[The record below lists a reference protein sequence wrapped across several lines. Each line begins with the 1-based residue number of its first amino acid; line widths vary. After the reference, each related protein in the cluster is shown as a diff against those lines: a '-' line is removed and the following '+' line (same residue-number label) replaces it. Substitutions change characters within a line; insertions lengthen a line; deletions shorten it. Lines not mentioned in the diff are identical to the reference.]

1 MGQGDLNWWERR
13 ATIVALTLFAMVPL
27 LWPTVPPLVDLPGHM
42 GRYRVELDGAGSV
55 LRQFYDFHWA
65 LVGNLGVD
73 LLIVPMAKLF
83 GLELG
88 VKLIV
93 IAIPA
98 LTVLGMLAIAQE
110 VHGRVPPTALFALPL
125 AYSVPLLF
133 GFLNFALSMALALL
147 AFALWL
153 RLARLDRLQLRTF
166 VFLVISPLIWL
177 AHTYGLGFLGILA
190 FSAELVRHH
199 DRGENWPGSFVKAAI
214 GCFVLAPPIVFMLV
228 APSGAA
234 LANTGDWL
242 NWSAKWEAVSVI
254 LRDRWFWF
262 DALSRVILA
271 ALIVFAIVGSRVVFA
286 KQLTVSALL
295 LLAACIVLP
304 RVTFGGSFTELRL
317 APFALAMAI
326 IAMVPSKAASAR
338 FVNAMAI
345 TGLVFFGVRV
355 IANTASLAMA
365 SARQE
370 RALVALEHLPVGSRL
385 ISFTSAS
392 WADRMEH
399 LAGMAIVRRRS
410 FSNDQWNLTGL
421 NPMSVVKNDA
431 PGFNSDP
438 SQTVT
443 AKVADSGGLV
453 LPIDA
458 ALSRFPRNAFDYL
471 WLINPPAYDVGLT
484 RGMTPVWR
492 DGTDVLFRI
501 DHK

>member
-1 MGQGDLNWWERR
+1 MGQGEGDLHWWERR
-13 ATIVALTLFAMVPL
+13 ATIVALTLIAMLPL
-27 LWPTVPPLVDLPGHM
+27 LWPAVPPLVDLPGHM
-42 GRYRVELDGAGSV
+42 GRYRVELDGPGSV

-65 LVGNLGVD
+65 LIGNLGVD
-73 LLIVPMAKLF
+73 LLIVPMAAVF

-93 IAIPA
+93 MAIPA
-98 LTVLGMLAIAQE
+98 LTVLGMLWIARE

-153 RLARLDRLQLRTF
+153 RMARLEQYRLRAII
-166 VFLVISPLIWL
+166 FLAISPLIWIT
-177 AHTYGLGFLGILA
+177 HTYGLGFLGILA
-190 FSAELVRHH
+190 FSAELVRRR
-199 DRGENWPGSFVKAAI
+199 DAGKSWPDTFVESAI
-214 GCFVLAPPIVFMLV
+214 ACLVLAPPIVFMLV
-228 APSGAA
+228 VPTGSSLG
-234 LANTGDWL
+234 NTGDWL
-242 NWSAKWEAVSVI
+242 NWTAKFEAASVI

-262 DALSRVILA
+262 DTLSRLVLV
-271 ALIVFAIVGSRVVFA
+271 ALVLFAIFSPRLVYGKKLA
-286 KQLTVSALL
+286 TSALL

-326 IAMVPSKAASAR
+326 LAIAPAKGTGAKFANVL
-338 FVNAMAI
+338 AI
-345 TGLVFFGVRV
+345 VGLVFFGGRMV
-355 IANTASLAMA
+355 ANTVSLGMA
-365 SARQE
+365 SV
-370 RALVALEHLPVGSRL
+370 RALAALDHLPLGARM

-392 WADRMEH
+392 WTDRMEH
-399 LAGMAIVRRRS
+399 LAGMAIVRRRA

-421 NPMSVVKNDA
+421 NLMSVIKTDA
-431 PGFNSDP
+431 PGFTSDP

-443 AKVADSGGLV
+443 PKTPESGGLV
-453 LPIDA
+453 LPINTA
-458 ALSRFPRNAFDYL
+458 IARFPRAAFDYM
-471 WLINPPAYDVGLT
+471 WLINPPAYDVALT

>member
-55 LRQFYDFHWA
+55 LRQFYEFHWA

-73 LLIVPMAKLF
+73 LLIVPMAWVF

-98 LTVLGMLAIAQE
+98 LTVLGMLWIARE
-110 VHGRVPPTALFALPL
+110 VHGRIPPNTLFALPL
-125 AYSVPLLF
+125 AYNVPLLF
-133 GFLNFALSMALALL
+133 GFVNFALSMALALL

-153 RLARLDRLQLRTF
+153 RLARLDRLQLRAI
-166 VFLVISPLIWL
+166 VFLVISPLIWIT
-177 AHTYGLGFLGILA
+177 HTYGLGFLGILA

-199 DRGENWPGSFVKAAI
+199 DRGESWPGSFVKAAI
-214 GCFVLAPPIVFMLV
+214 GCFVLTPPIIFMLV
-228 APSGAA
+228 VPSGAA
-234 LANTGDWL
+234 LGNTGDWL
-242 NWSAKWEAVSVI
+242 NWSAKREAVSVI
-254 LRDRWFWF
+254 LRDRWFCF
-262 DALSRVILA
+262 DALSRALLA
-271 ALIVFAIVGSRVVFA
+271 ALIVFAIVSSRLVFA
-286 KQLTVSALL
+286 KKLAVSALL
-295 LLAACIVLP
+295 LLATCIVLP

-317 APFALAMAI
+317 APFALAVAI
-326 IAMVPSKAASAR
+326 IAIAPAKAASAR
-338 FVNAMAI
+338 FVNALAI
-345 TGLVFFGVRV
+345 IGLVFFGVRMA
-355 IANTASLAMA
+355 ANAMSLAMA

-370 RALVALEHLPVGSRL
+370 QALAALDHLPVGSRL
-385 ISFTSAS
+385 ISFTNAS
-392 WADRMEH
+392 WTDRMEH

-421 NPMSVVKNDA
+421 NLMSVVKNDA
-431 PGFNSDP
+431 PGFDSDP

-471 WLINPPAYDVGLT
+471 WLINPPAYDTGLT

-492 DGTDVLFRI
+492 DGADVLFRI